1 MKIAENHDLMKLIY
15 DYFTDI
21 LEGYSKAEAEEA
33 IIRALRG
40 LSY

>member
-15 DYFTDI
+15 DYFIDI
-21 LEGYSKAEAEEA
+21 LEGCSKEEAEET
-33 IIRALRG
+33 IIRTLRE